1 MAGTSRKKSPR
12 IEVEVFPAGIG
23 DSILARCISDSGTV
37 NILVDGGVK
46 RTYED
51 HLATRLKEL
60 ANAGERLDLLIVT
73 HIDTDHIGGALELLK
88 ANGDA
93 AAPQLIPIDDIWHNG
108 YRHLGLKGREPTDKE
123 KQSVL
128 SQVSGVMD
136 EDSEEHDIS
145 FREADSLAE
154 LIVNGGYKWNHAF
167 GGGAVL
173 AGAAYSKGSD
183 LNLKVL
189 SPTLSQLDRLA
200 YAWKRELLKMGVA
213 FEAVNAPEF
222 AKAFEL
228 AMQAEDDLSA
238 VEENI
243 SSSLPEVPPDPSTF
257 VEDQSD
263 TNASSIAFLLTFRGL
278 RILMLADAWPSVVC
292 QEAQRLFGPSF
303 KEHVNLLKVSHH
315 SSKNN
320 SSPELLSL
328 FSSDLYVVSTNG
340 AKHRH
345 PHSEAILWAITSGQH
360 QKKLIFNYPSA
371 TSTHIASDKLTSMYG
386 HEVQVGNGKSSILIE
401 IAEGDS

>member
-1 MAGTSRKKSPR
+1 VAGTSRKQSPR

-23 DSILARCISDSGTV
+23 DSILVRCISDSGTE

-136 EDSEEHDIS
+136 EKSEEHDIS

-167 GGGAVL
+167 GGGAIL
-173 AGAAYSKGSD
+173 AGATYSNGSD
-183 LNLKVL
+183 LNLTVL
-189 SPTLSQLDRLA
+189 SPTQSQLDRLA

-263 TNASSIAFLLTFRGL
+263 TNASSIAFLLAFRGL
-278 RILMLADAWPSVVC
+278 RILMLADAWPSVIC
-292 QEAQRLFGPSF
+292 QEAHRLFGPSF
-303 KEHVNLLKVSHH
+303 KEHVNMLKVSHH

-320 SSPELLSL
+320 SSPELLSS

-371 TSTHIASDKLTSMYG
+371 TSAHIASDKLTSMYG

>member
-1 MAGTSRKKSPR
+1 MAGTSHKQSPR
-12 IEVEVFPAGIG
+12 IEVEVFPTGIG
-23 DSILARCISDSGTV
+23 DSILVRCISDSGTV

-51 HLATRLKEL
+51 HLAARFKEL

-93 AAPQLIPIDDIWHNG
+93 TAPQLIPIEDIWHNG
-108 YRHLGLKGREPTDKE
+108 YRHLGLKGREPTAKE

-128 SQVSGVMD
+128 SQVSGLMD
-136 EDSEEHDIS
+136 EESEEHDIS

-167 GGGAVL
+167 GGGAIL
-173 AGAAYSKGSD
+173 AGATYSNGSD
-183 LNLKVL
+183 LNLMVL
-189 SPTLSQLDRLA
+189 SPTQSQLDQLA

-228 AMQAEDDLSA
+228 AMQAEADLSA

-257 VEDQSD
+257 VEDHSD

-278 RILMLADAWPSVVC
+278 RILMLADAWPSVIC
-292 QEAQRLFGPSF
+292 QEAYRLFGPSL

-315 SSKNN
+315 GSKNN

-328 FSSDLYVVSTNG
+328 FSSDLYVVSTSG

-345 PHSEAILWAITSGQH
+345 PHSEAILWAITSGEH
-360 QKKLIFNYPSA
+360 RKKLIFNYPSA
-371 TSTHIASDKLTSMYG
+371 TSAHIASDKLISMYG

-401 IAEGDS
+401 IAEGES